1 MKKTFLF
8 GIVAAMLATACTEE
22 ESFNQ
27 IASGEG
33 ITFTSSVASRATDN
47 SFEIGDEIGISMYA
61 NGAFASSATNVKY
74 TTVDGTTFTGAD
86 ITWEAAGGASLADFI
101 GVYPYKD
108 GSISST
114 TYSFTISNED
124 GATLSGND
132 VMYACSSGI
141 TTGTNNVS
149 LAFKHKLVKVV
160 MNVKKQDGTAITD
173 ATVTI
178 DKQQLAGT
186 MDLLNEGTITV
197 TPGGTEQTITFV
209 YNSED
214 SQYEAIVMPSEVV
227 AGRAITITSDG
238 KTYSCPVGD
247 LAFASGTKMTLSA
260 TIIEGTGAGDVIIIE
275 PQVISIKDWTGGVSE
290 DYVFDAD
297 AEINVTGKTSYTLAT
312 NKTLSD
318 TPITINEFEATL
330 NADDAY
336 CLSYTINDAASASA
350 ISRTDG
356 EYSIMVAPIEGDG
369 EPKEYILPKNQISGQ
384 LLIAVEENTTGIK
397 VSGTEGITLNEV
409 LVYTSQNIVV
419 PIELWST
426 DAPTAGNGI
435 SNTNAWPNDI
445 LNFTV
450 PENVR
455 SVLTPGATLNIYYN
469 SYSTINFNYYNPE
482 TGLYGTDG
490 PSLSSGATDNTEGKY
505 LSLTV
510 LSPLIKAIK
519 TNDYVVG
526 LTGSGNEITRIV
538 LVPTETP
545 LSENIV
551 WMGESVNMWGDYAT
565 VSLPLQGDDI
575 AVGSIFRVTFRS
587 SDETNQ
593 TAPEGKISFGTTV
606 WNNDTQKTDVT
617 VLSDLSDLKVTIPDP
632 SKPNEGYVEVAV
644 TDEMYNAFQSN
655 NILGGGTPLA
665 IMGGSTESNFSGN
678 IILQVEILPAGTAE

>member
-47 SFEIGDEIGISMYA
+47 SFEPGDKIGISMYA
-61 NGAFASSATNVKY
+61 NGAFASSATNVEY
-74 TTVDGTTFTGAD
+74 TTVDGTTFTGTD

-141 TTGTNNVS
+141 TTGTDNVS

-186 MDLLNEGTITV
+186 MDLLNEGTV
-197 TPGGTEQTITFV
+197 TATGDATGTMSFKF
-209 YNSED
+209 NSKD

-247 LAFASGTKMTLSA
+247 LAFESGTKMTLSA
-260 TIIEGTGAGDVIIIE
+260 TIIEGTGTGDVTIIN
-275 PQVISIKDWTGGVSE
+275 PQVISVVEWTGGVSE

-297 AEINVTGKTSYTLAT
+297 AEINVTGKTPYTLAT
-312 NKTLSD
+312 NKALSD
-318 TPITINEFEATL
+318 TPITINEFEGTL

-336 CLSYTINDAASASA
+336 CLSYTISDAASASA
-350 ISRTDG
+350 ISRADG

-409 LVYTSQNIVV
+409 LVYTSQA
-419 PIELWST
+419 IELPAQPVVLWT
-426 DAPTAGNGI
+426 GDGTLGNGI
-435 SNTNAWPNDI
+435 VGEGAPGYEPAGWRHI
-445 LNFTV
+445 IAQFT
-450 PENVR
+450 
-455 SVLTPGATLNIYYN
+455 LTEEQRALFVPGATLKCYYSDDFSGSN
-469 SYSTINFNYYNPE
+469 SIIFGLLPLSGSVEEGSSCLSVVVTSSMCEEVQNNAVVLVMDWGTNTGSLNRVELVPAESENWGYLLWYSENPCQMDYGRVNFGIPASLAVGDVIRVHCQNVVDGAKIGGYDVTWANEEVLTPLLDELSVSQGAATVDLTIDQEALTALQAMRTAIRPITLKGN
-482 TGLYGTDG
+482 G
-490 PSLSSGATDNTEGKY
+490 
-505 LSLTV
+505 LTV
-510 LSPLIKAIK
+510 
-519 TNDYVVG
+519 T
-526 LTGSGNEITRIV
+526 
-538 LVPTETP
+538 
-545 LSENIV
+545 
-551 WMGESVNMWGDYAT
+551 
-565 VSLPLQGDDI
+565 
-575 AVGSIFRVTFRS
+575 
-587 SDETNQ
+587 
-593 TAPEGKISFGTTV
+593 
-606 WNNDTQKTDVT
+606 
-617 VLSDLSDLKVTIPDP
+617 
-632 SKPNEGYVEVAV
+632 
-644 TDEMYNAFQSN
+644 
-655 NILGGGTPLA
+655 
-665 IMGGSTESNFSGN
+665 
-678 IILQVEILPAGTAE
+678 QVELVRAGGN

>member
-22 ESFNQ
+22 EGFNQ

-33 ITFTSSVASRATDN
+33 IQFISSVASRATDN
-47 SFEIGDEIGISMYA
+47 SFETGDEIGISMYVNSVVA
-61 NGAFASSATNVKY
+61 NAANNVKY
-74 TTVDGTTFTGAD
+74 TSSDGNTFTGAE
-86 ITWEAAGGASLADFI
+86 ITWEAAGGASSADFM
-101 GVYPYKD
+101 GVYPYKE
-108 GSISST
+108 GSISDGK
-114 TYSFTISNED
+114 YSFT
-124 GATLSGND
+124 LSDKNDLSEND
-132 VMYACSSGI
+132 VMYAH
-141 TTGTNNVS
+141 TPNVS
-149 LAFKHKLVKVV
+149 NGTGAVSLNFKHKLVKVV
-160 MNVKKQDGTAITD
+160 MKVYNGSSPLTSANVE
-173 ATVTI
+173 I
-178 DKQQLAGT
+178 DKQQLTGTLSLTDGIVTATGDANGT
-186 MDLLNEGTITV
+186 MK
-197 TPGGTEQTITFV
+197 FKF
-209 YNSED
+209 NSKD

-227 AGRAITITSDG
+227 AGRTITITYNGED
-238 KTYSCPVGD
+238 YSCPVGD

-260 TIIEGTGAGDVIIIE
+260 TLNVDETTLGDGKVKLE
-275 PQVISIKDWTGGVSE
+275 TISVSDWTDGVDKDWYFEENTQIE
-290 DYVFDAD
+290 M
-297 AEINVTGKTSYTLAT
+297 EGKTSYQLAT
-312 NKTLSD
+312 DVDLTSD
-318 TPITINEFEATL
+318 GNVIGGFEGELAK
-330 NADDAY
+330 DDAY
-336 CLSYTINDAASASA
+336 CLSYTINEQATLS
-350 ISRTDG
+350 SRADG
-356 EYSIMVAPIEGDG
+356 KYSITVAPIEGEG
-369 EPKEYILPKNQISGQ
+369 STKVYTLSTEHGLSGQ
-384 LLIAVEENTTGIK
+384 LLIAVGENTKGIK
-397 VSGTEGITLNEV
+397 VSSEDDITLNEV

-450 PENVR
+450 PESVR
-455 SVLTPGATLNIYYN
+455 SELTPGATLNIYYN
-469 SYSTINFNYYNPE
+469 SYSAINFNYYNPE

-551 WMGESVNMWGDYAT
+551 WMGETSPMWGDYAT
-565 VSLPLQGDDI
+565 VSLPLQEDDI

-587 SDETNQ
+587 YDETNQ
-593 TAPEGKISFGTTV
+593 TAPVGKISFGTTV

-632 SKPNEGYVEVAV
+632 SKPNEGYVEVTV

>member
-33 ITFTSSVASRATDN
+33 IQFISSVASRATDN
-47 SFEIGDEIGISMYA
+47 SFETGDEIGISMYA
-61 NGAFASSATNVKY
+61 NGAFASGATNVKY
-74 TTVDGTTFTGAD
+74 TAVDGNTFTGTE
-86 ITWEAAGGASLADFI
+86 ITWEAAGGATSADFI

-108 GSISST
+108 GSISDGK
-114 TYSFTISNED
+114 YSFT
-124 GATLSGND
+124 LSGGDKLSEND
-132 VMYACSSGI
+132 VMYAH
-141 TTGTNNVS
+141 TPNVRNGTEAVS
-149 LAFKHKLVKVV
+149 LNFKHKLVKVV
-160 MNVKKQDGTAITD
+160 MNVKDQDGNA
-173 ATVTI
+173 VTGAKMTI
-178 DKQQLAGT
+178 NKQQL
-186 MDLLNEGTITV
+186 EGTLDLTTGDV
-197 TPGGTEQTITFV
+197 TSADVAGNNLEFASNKAIHGEYQT
-209 YNSED
+209 
-214 SQYEAIVMPSEVV
+214 IVMPS
-227 AGRAITITSDG
+227 AATQGRIITITANG
-238 KTYSCPVGD
+238 KTYPCPVD
-247 LAFASGTKMTLSA
+247 MYAFESGKKITFSA
-260 TIIEGTGAGDVIIIE
+260 TIYTDGTVTSEGKVTITADVT
-275 PQVISIKDWTGGVSE
+275 DWSTQRVEEGWIFGE
-290 DYVFDAD
+290 DAD
-297 AEINVTGKTSYTLAT
+297 FNITDKPSYQLAA
-312 NKTLSD
+312 NMSLSSI
-318 TPITINEFEATL
+318 PSTIEVDGTL
-330 NADDAY
+330 NENDVY
-336 CLSYTINDAASASA
+336 SFVYTRNDATEAATITVGAEDGS
-350 ISRTDG
+350 SREFT
-356 EYSIMVAPIEGDG
+356 
-369 EPKEYILPKNQISGQ
+369 LPAGSTSGTM
-384 LLIAVEENTTGIK
+384 LIPVSQYNTTGMTI
-397 VSGTEGITLNEV
+397 SSEDEGITLTKV
-409 LVYTSQNIVV
+409 LVYTNEDIVV

-551 WMGESVNMWGDYAT
+551 WMGESLPMWGDYAT
-565 VSLPLQGDDI
+565 VSLPLQEDDI

-593 TAPEGKISFGTTV
+593 TAPVGKISFGTTV
-606 WNNDTQKTDVT
+606 WNNDTQKIDVT

-644 TDEMYNAFQSN
+644 TNEMYNAFQSN

-665 IMGGSTESNFSGN
+665 IMGGSTKSTFSGN
-678 IILQVEILPAGTAE
+678 IILQVEILPAVTAE

>member
-33 ITFTSSVASRATDN
+33 IQFISSVASRATDT
-47 SFEIGDEIGISMYA
+47 SFEADDEIGISMYA
-61 NGAFASSATNVKY
+61 NGAFASGATNVKY
-74 TTVDGTTFTGAD
+74 TTDDGNTFTGTK
-86 ITWEAAGGASLADFI
+86 ITWEAAGDASSADFM
-101 GVYPYKD
+101 GVYPYKAD
-108 GSISST
+108 GISGT
-114 TYSFTISNED
+114 TYSFTIFNAED
-124 GATLSGND
+124 ATLSGND
-132 VMYACSSGI
+132 VMYARSSGI
-141 TTGTNNVS
+141 TTGENTVS
-149 LAFKHKLVKVV
+149 LAFEHKLVKVV

-186 MDLLNEGTITV
+186 MDLLNNGTV
-197 TPGGTEQTITFV
+197 TATQGTEQTISFV

-214 SQYEAIVMPSEVV
+214 NQYEAIVMPSDAVE
-227 AGRAITITSDG
+227 GRAITITSAG

-260 TIIEGTGAGDVIIIE
+260 TITGETGGAGTVTVIK
-275 PQVISIKDWTGGVSE
+275 PDLIKVEDWDGGVSK
-290 DYVFDAD
+290 DYVFDAED
-297 AEINVTGKTSYTLAT
+297 EIVIDDKTAYLLAA
-312 NKTLSD
+312 NKELSNE
-318 TPITINEFEATL
+318 PITIAEFEGTL
-330 NADDAY
+330 NAEDAY
-336 CLSYTINDAASASA
+336 CLSYTISDAASASA
-350 ISRTDG
+350 ISRADG

-369 EPKEYILPKNQISGQ
+369 ETKEYILPQNQASGQ
-384 LLIAVEENTTGIK
+384 LLIAVGENTKGIK
-397 VSGTEGITLNEV
+397 VSSEDNITLNEV

-551 WMGESVNMWGDYAT
+551 WMGESVQMWGDYAT
-565 VSLPLQGDDI
+565 VSLPLQEDDI

-593 TAPEGKISFGTTV
+593 AAPVGKISFGTTV
-606 WNNDTQKTDVT
+606 WNNDTQQTDVT

-644 TDEMYNAFQSN
+644 TNEMYNAFQSN